1 MASAIVFQLD
11 GGTVNGFTE
20 SGRRTKRRVMESYL
34 YNEDVKTLDVIVI
47 GGGVIGL
54 SLAWELGKRERSV
67 LVLERGELG
76 GEASSA
82 AGGMLAWCDP
92 HLPEAA
98 RGLAALSAECYGEF
112 VAEIEGASGIDVDL
126 RKFGTIVVDESVP
139 AAFLAE
145 SRKLSST
152 GLAELEPGLRVGE
165 RSAQWWPEW
174 SVDPRRLMACLSA
187 ACRARNVEMITGV
200 AVAEVEADR
209 RGVVGVRTTDGKL
222 NAGAV
227 VNCAGAWAS
236 EIACWLQPSPSPT
249 RPVKGQ
255 MLALSGGENLRHV
268 VRAPEVYLIPRSD
281 GTVVVGATVED
292 AGFNKD
298 TEPEKIERLRAA
310 AAALVPELG
319 EVREV
324 WAGLRPASLDG
335 SPILGETSLPGYF
348 VASGHFRD
356 GILLA
361 PGTARMMAALLAG
374 EGGEIAALSP
384 RRFSVGSAVA

>member
-1 MASAIVFQLD
+1 
-11 GGTVNGFTE
+11 
-20 SGRRTKRRVMESYL
+20 
-34 YNEDVKTLDVIVI
+34 
-47 GGGVIGL
+47 
-54 SLAWELGKRERSV
+54 
-67 LVLERGELG
+67 
-76 GEASSA
+76 
-82 AGGMLAWCDP
+82 
-92 HLPEAA
+92 
-98 RGLAALSAECYGEF
+98 
-112 VAEIEGASGIDVDL
+112 
-126 RKFGTIVVDESVP
+126 
-139 AAFLAE
+139 
-145 SRKLSST
+145 
-152 GLAELEPGLRVGE
+152 
-165 RSAQWWPEW
+165 
-174 SVDPRRLMACLSA
+174 
-187 ACRARNVEMITGV
+187 
-200 AVAEVEADR
+200 
-209 RGVVGVRTTDGKL
+209 
-222 NAGAV
+222 
-227 VNCAGAWAS
+227 
-236 EIACWLQPSPSPT
+236 
-249 RPVKGQ
+249 

-281 GTVVVGATVED
+281 GTVVVGATVEE

-298 TEPEKIERLRAA
+298 TEPETIERLRAA